1 MTKCLHIKQ
10 LICLLVIAI
19 ALLDD
24 LFQHIKL
31 IVWKPILEFHQGPHM
46 ATIYKGKKQ
55 TNKLLLYSSLT
66 NISIAESSTLAFPCT
81 KFERKAAKKFN
92 HGHLFLDFRSWSS
105 LTHLSNNVQ
114 LCSAAA
120 QDWPP
125 CWFIWFMEQDRQG
138 GRTRLHRSASAS
150 LFRKQR
156 HLDPTQTTP

>member
-1 MTKCLHIKQ
+1 MFGLSSSSSLSKGAVHPKIIINSQNNIRINLSLRIKTRKYLHIKQ

-19 ALLDD
+19 ALFDD
-24 LFQHIKL
+24 LLQHIAL

-92 HGHLFLDFRSWSS
+92 HGHLFLDFRS
-105 LTHLSNNVQ
+105 
-114 LCSAAA
+114 
-120 QDWPP
+120 
-125 CWFIWFMEQDRQG
+125 
-138 GRTRLHRSASAS
+138 
-150 LFRKQR
+150 
-156 HLDPTQTTP
+156 